1 MFLKKSDKIALHY
14 KDIHLTYN
22 ELVSNV
28 NKYANIYKNKA
39 TKVAVFAEN
48 RPEWVYAFYSIWKNG
63 SIAITIDFMS
73 TSDEVAYILNDAQPE
88 YLFCSSET
96 KKIINSVKDKLS
108 YEIKILCFDEINLDE
123 IEEDNSEFEIKDVN
137 QTALIIYTSGTT
149 STPKGVMLSF
159 DNLLANIEAVVDA
172 KIYREDIRAM
182 VLLPLHHALPLM
194 GTVIIPLYVHATI
207 AFSPSLNA
215 EDLIAT
221 LQTYKITLI
230 IGVPRFYT
238 LLRRKIIDKINQKL
252 ITRLLFKLCEK
263 VNSYKFSKII
273 FSKVHKNFGGHL
285 ETLVCGGA
293 ALDYEVERD
302 FRTLGFEI
310 LVGYG
315 MTECAPM
322 ISFPRPGKA
331 KIGAS
336 GQQLSCNEI
345 KIVDNEIVTRGRN
358 IMLGYYNKPKET
370 AEIIKDGWLYTGDL
384 GFIDEEGY
392 VFITGRKKELI
403 ILSNGKNISPVEI
416 EEKVSQ
422 ISDIVLENAVFA
434 KGDAIHL
441 IIHPDKNKISNI
453 KNEELEEYVKWN
465 IVDVYNQ
472 KAAQS
477 KKISRFYLVFEDLPR
492 TRLGKIKRY
501 ELEKFLQNINVSQKL
516 KTEEPNFEEYLMIKK
531 YLHELKTVEVNAF
544 DHIELDLALD
554 SLDKVSFQ
562 LFIKTSFGLEL
573 STDELGKFPNILAL
587 AEYIKEHKIKTE
599 TESINWSNIF
609 KQNIELK
616 LPKSWFTHQLLK
628 SFSKYILKV
637 YFRIKSEGV
646 NNIPEGPAIIAP
658 NHQSFFDGLFVSIFL
673 KNSQLKEMYYYAK
686 EKHVNTKLLK
696 FIADKHNVIVMD
708 LNRDLMTS
716 LQKLAEVL
724 KQGKKIMI
732 FPEGTRSKD
741 GELGTFKRA
750 FAILARELNVPVVP
764 VLIKGAFEALPSGSL
779 IPKPFKSIK
788 IKFLQPVNPEGHS
801 YDTLINT
808 VYDMLNKELKAI

>member
-1 MFLKKSDKIALHY
+1 MFLKKSDKTAIHF

-22 ELVSNV
+22 ELVCNV

-39 TKVAVFAEN
+39 TKVAVFSEN
-48 RPEWVYAFYSIWKNG
+48 RPEWVYSFYSIWKNNC
-63 SIAITIDFMS
+63 IAITIDFMS
-73 TSDEVAYILNDAQPE
+73 TPEEVAYILNDAKPE
-88 YLFCSSET
+88 FVFCSVET
-96 KKIINSVKDKLS
+96 NKLLIS
-108 YEIKILCFDEINLDE
+108 ITDNLTYQPDFLVFEEIKLEELS
-123 IEEDNSEFEIKDVN
+123 EDNSEFVVDDINK
-137 QTALIIYTSGTT
+137 TALIIYTSGTT
-149 STPKGVMLSF
+149 STPKGVMLSY
-159 DNLLANIEAVVDA
+159 DNILANVEAVVDA
-172 KIYREDIRAM
+172 NIYREDIRVM

-194 GTVIIPLYVHATI
+194 GTLIIPLYVNATI

-221 LQTYKITLI
+221 LQTYKITMI

-238 LLRRKIIDKINQKL
+238 LLRRKIKDKINEKF
-252 ITRLLFKLCEK
+252 ITRLLFKTCEK
-263 VNSYKFSKII
+263 INSYGFSKLI
-273 FSKVHKNFGGHL
+273 FGKVHRNFGGHL

-293 ALDYEVERD
+293 ALDFEVERD

-322 ISFPRPGKA
+322 ISFPRPRKA

-345 KIVDNEIVTRGRN
+345 KVVDNEIITRGRN
-358 IMLGYYNKPKET
+358 VMQGYYNKPKET
-370 AEIIKDGWLYTGDL
+370 AEIIRDGWLYTGDL
-384 GFIDEEGY
+384 GFLDDDGY

-416 EEKVSQ
+416 EEKIAE
-422 ISDIVLENAVFA
+422 ISEIVHESAVFA

-441 IIHPDKNKISNI
+441 ILHPDNKKIENI
-453 KNEELEEYVKWN
+453 KSEELEDYLKWN
-465 IVDVYNQ
+465 VVDVYN
-472 KAAQS
+472 KKTAQS
-477 KKISRFYLVFEDLPR
+477 KKISRFYIVFEDLPR

-501 ELEKFLQNINVSQKL
+501 ELEKFLSNVNVKE
-516 KTEEPNFEEYLMIKK
+516 KIKVEEPNFEEYKMVKE
-531 YLHELKTVEVNAF
+531 YLKDLKTVDVFAT
-544 DHIELDLALD
+544 DHLELDLALD

-562 LFIKTSFGLEL
+562 LFLKNSFGLEL
-573 STDELGKFPNILAL
+573 STEELGHFSNIQAL
-587 AEYIKEHKIKTE
+587 SEYVKEHKIKSE
-599 TESINWSNIF
+599 AESIDWSKIF
-609 KQNIELK
+609 KQKIELK
-616 LPKSWFTHQLLK
+616 LPKSWVTHQFLK
-628 SFSKYILKV
+628 SFSKYLLKI

-646 NNIPEGPAIIAP
+646 NNIPEGPAIITP
-658 NHQSFFDGLFVSIFL
+658 NHQSFIDGLFVSIFL

-708 LNRDLMTS
+708 LNNDLMTS

-724 KQGKKIMI
+724 RQGKKIMI

-741 GELGTFKRA
+741 GEIGTFKRA

-764 VLIKGAFEALPSGSL
+764 VLIKGAFEALPTGSI
-779 IPKPFKSIK
+779 IPKPFKSIQV
-788 IKFLQPVNPEGHS
+788 KFLQPVNPEGHS
-801 YDTLINT
+801 YDTLMNT
-808 VYDMLNKELKAI
+808 VYELLNKEFKAI

>member
-1 MFLKKSDKIALHY
+1 MFLKKSEKIALHY
-14 KDIHLTYN
+14 KDVSLTYN
-22 ELVSNV
+22 ELVCNV
-28 NKYANIYKNKA
+28 NKYANIFKNKA
-39 TKVAVFAEN
+39 TKIAVFSEN
-48 RPEWVYAFYSIWKNG
+48 RPEWVYSFYSIWKNRC
-63 SIAITIDFMS
+63 IAITIDFMS
-73 TSDEVAYILNDAQPE
+73 TPDEVAYILNDAQPE
-88 YLFCSSET
+88 FVFCSSET
-96 KKIINSVKDKLS
+96 KKLLISIQNKLN
-108 YEIKILCFDEINLDE
+108 YTVNLLVFEEINLGS
-123 IEEDNSEFEIKDVN
+123 IAEDNSEFIVPDVLK
-137 QTALIIYTSGTT
+137 TALIIYTSGTT
-149 STPKGVMLSF
+149 STPKGVMLSY
-159 DNLLANIEAVVDA
+159 DNLLANVEAVVDA
-172 KIYREDIRAM
+172 NIYREDVRVM

-194 GTVIIPLYVHATI
+194 GTMVIPLFVNATI

-221 LQTYKITLI
+221 LQKFKITMI

-238 LLRRKIIDKINQKL
+238 LLRRKIKDKINQKF
-252 ITRLLFKLCEK
+252 ITRLLFNICEK
-263 VNSYKFSKII
+263 VDSYGFSKII
-273 FSKVHKNFGGHL
+273 FGKVHKNFGGHL
-285 ETLVCGGA
+285 DTLVCGGA

-322 ISFPRPGKA
+322 ISFPRPRRA

-345 KIVDNEIVTRGRN
+345 KVVDNEIVTRGRN
-358 IMLGYYNKPKET
+358 MMQGYYNKPLET
-370 AEIIKDGWLYTGDL
+370 AEMIRDGWLYTGDL
-384 GFIDEEGY
+384 GFLDDQGY

-416 EEKVSQ
+416 EEKIAE
-422 ISDIVLENAVFA
+422 ISDIVHENAVFA

-441 IIHPDKNKISNI
+441 IIHPDKNKIEHI
-453 KNEELEEYVKWN
+453 KTEELEEYIKWN
-465 IVDVYNQ
+465 IVDVYNK

-477 KKISRFYLVFEDLPR
+477 KKISRSYVVFDDLPR

-501 ELEKFLQNINVSQKL
+501 ELEKFLQNINVTQKI
-516 KTEEPNFEEYLMIKK
+516 KTEEPTFEEFLMIKK
-531 YLHELKTVEVNAF
+531 YLRELKTIEVHAS
-544 DHIELDLALD
+544 DHLELDLALD

-562 LFIKTSFGLEL
+562 LFLKTSFGLDL
-573 STDELGKFPNILAL
+573 STEELGKFANITAL
-587 AEYIKEHKIKTE
+587 AEYVKGHKLKTE
-599 TESINWSNIF
+599 TESIDWSNIF
-609 KQNIELK
+609 RQKIELK
-616 LPKSWFTHQLLK
+616 LPKSWVTHQMLK
-628 SFSKYILKV
+628 SISKYILKV
-637 YFRIKSEGV
+637 YFRIKSEGI
-646 NNIPEGPAIIAP
+646 NNIPDGPAIIAP

-708 LNRDLMTS
+708 LNNDLMTS

-741 GELGTFKRA
+741 GELGSFKRA
-750 FAILARELNVPVVP
+750 FAILARELNVPIVP
-764 VLIKGAFEALPSGSL
+764 VLIKGAYEALPTGSI

-788 IKFLQPVNPEGHS
+788 VKFLQPVNPEGHS
-801 YDTLINT
+801 YDTLIDT
-808 VYDMLNKELKAI
+808 VYELLNKELKAI